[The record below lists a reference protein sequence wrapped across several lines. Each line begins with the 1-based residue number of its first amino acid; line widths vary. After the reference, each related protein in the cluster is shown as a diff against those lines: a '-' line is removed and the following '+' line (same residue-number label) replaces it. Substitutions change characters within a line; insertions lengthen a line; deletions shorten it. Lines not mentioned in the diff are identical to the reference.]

1 MVKDIYSAN
10 IEFISRA
17 QAAAPSEFAER
28 FAALRRANMDIVAAI
43 KATKH
48 LRKNL
53 HVYSRGIDK
62 NMRREY
68 NRFRVRVGSVLRE
81 IGALRE
87 QDDRVV
93 ALLSLDRIKVE
104 TLDADNHASRIVDK
118 LIRQGEIS
126 SQMATSLINDGA
138 YTRELV
144 GRLLDVARDL
154 IQASTPH
161 GEALGDEM
169 SLQIEDIANIARSLD
184 GAALPG
190 EMEDYQ

>member
-1 MVKDIYSAN
+1 
-10 IEFISRA
+10 
-17 QAAAPSEFAER
+17 
-28 FAALRRANMDIVAAI
+28 
-43 KATKH
+43 
-48 LRKNL
+48 
-53 HVYSRGIDK
+53 
-62 NMRREY
+62 
-68 NRFRVRVGSVLRE
+68 VRVGSVLRE

-87 QDDRVV
+87 QDDRIV

-104 TLDADNHASRIVDK
+104 ALDADNHASRIVDK